1 MRSARVLLE
10 LTIDS
15 NSSPEDLNRQL
26 KKVLPRL
33 LDAQT
38 IENSRKAGFTT
49 VLCADV
55 IQVESEE
62 L

>member
-15 NSSPEDLNRQL
+15 NSSAADLNRQL

-33 LDAQT
+33 LEAQT
-38 IENSRKAGFTT
+38 VENSRQAGFTT

-55 IQVESEE
+55 IQAESEE
-62 L
+62 M

>member
-15 NSSPEDLNRQL
+15 NSSEADLNRQL
-26 KKVLPRL
+26 RKVLPNL
-33 LDAQT
+33 LDAKT
-38 IENSRKAGFTT
+38 IENSRQAGFTT
-49 VLCADV
+49 VLCCDV

-62 L
+62 I